1 MRHPTRDAR
10 DLPLPIFRQV
20 FARLREDDSIL
31 AMSDTEFLEVELSQP
46 LTEHGVDD
54 LTPTGLRHHAAVFV
68 RQLHEVAK
76 KVAGEPYLP
85 DMRNPNGLCRFKK
98 GEDAVVAFHGD
109 SPVWHWRR
117 KGGLWELH
125 MMRVTR
131 VSNVVGASDIEALLA
146 GLESLDDEHDEAG
159 VRAARFQNGS
169 GQEGIEDIDGSSDG
183 GLETSDMAAG
193 EGNDPERLTPD
204 ALLGVLMHFNQVLKD
219 AHDRLDDAP
228 WLPDT
233 ADPNGEGR
241 FRSNGEYIV
250 AYRSGDGA
258 EYVPDWCWRKKPDG
272 SWKLYRLRSRAGPD
286 IPDPSF
292 ERRLRDGRW
301 T

>member
-1 MRHPTRDAR
+1 M
-10 DLPLPIFRQV
+10 PIFRQV
-20 FARLREDDSIL
+20 FACLQADDSIL

-46 LTEHGVDD
+46 LTKHGVDD

-68 RQLHEVAK
+68 RQLHEVAG

-98 GEDAVVAFHGD
+98 GEDVVVAFHGD

-117 KGGLWELH
+117 KGELWELH

-131 VSNVVGASDIEALLA
+131 VSNVAGAPDIEALLA
-146 GLESLDDEHDEAG
+146 GLESLDHEHDEGG
-159 VRAARFQNGS
+159 VQAALFQNGS
-169 GQEGIEDIDGSSDG
+169 GQEEIEDIDGSRGG
-183 GLETSDMAAG
+183 GLEIG
-193 EGNDPERLTPD
+193 ELAEGGRNDPERLSPD
-204 ALLGVLMHFNQVLKD
+204 ALLGVLMHFTQVLKD
-219 AHDRLDDAP
+219 AHDRVDDAP
-228 WLPDT
+228 WQPDT
-233 ADPNGEGR
+233 ADPNGGNR

-250 AYRSGDGA
+250 AYRRGEGA
-258 EYVPDWCWRKKPDG
+258 EHEPAWCWRKKLDG
-272 SWKLYRLRSRAGPD
+272 DWKLYRLRTCVGPD
-286 IPDPSF
+286 IPDPTF

>member
-1 MRHPTRDAR
+1 M
-10 DLPLPIFRQV
+10 PIFRQV
-20 FARLREDDSIL
+20 FARLQEDDSIL
-31 AMSDTEFLEVELSQP
+31 AMSDTEFLEVELSRP
-46 LTEHGVDD
+46 LTKHGVDD

-68 RQLHEVAK
+68 RQLQEVAG

-85 DMRNPNGLCRFKK
+85 DMRNPNGFCRFKK
-98 GEDAVVAFHGD
+98 DEDAVVAFHGD

-117 KGGLWELH
+117 KSGLWELH
-125 MMRVTR
+125 MMRATR
-131 VSNVVGASDIEALLA
+131 ESNVAGAPDIETLLA
-146 GLESLDDEHDEAG
+146 GPESLDDERDEGG

-183 GLETSDMAAG
+183 GLETRELA
-193 EGNDPERLTPD
+193 EGGRNDPERLTPD
-204 ALLGVLMHFNQVLKD
+204 ALLGVLMHFTQVLKD

-228 WLPDT
+228 WQPDT

-250 AYRSGDGA
+250 AYRRGEGA
-258 EYVPDWCWRKKPDG
+258 EHEPAWCWRKKLDG
-272 SWKLYRLRSRAGPD
+272 DWKLYSLRTCVGPD

-292 ERRLRDGRW
+292 ERRLGDGRW
-301 T
+301 S